1 MKEETTNKILAKNI
15 IGRHLMEATDAARRL
30 GLL

>member
-15 IGRHLMEATDAARRL
+15 VERYLMEDTDAARRL
-30 GLL
+30 GIL